1 MFKKIRRIHFVGIG
15 GIGMSG
21 IAEVMLDMGY
31 QVSGSDLRLSGVT
44 QRLASLGAMVVEGHS
59 KGNVGEVD
67 VVVISSAVK
76 EDNPEVLAARERK
89 IPIIR
94 RAEMLAE
101 LMRMKYGIAIS
112 GTHGKTTTTSMIGL
126 VLSRAGFD
134 PTIIVGGIVKS
145 IGSNAQ
151 VGQGEYLVAEADEF
165 DRSFLKLTPT
175 IAVVTTIEAEHLDCY
190 KDLEEIKKAFA
201 EFANKVPFY
210 GSVALCLDEKGVQ
223 AILPRIEKR
232 YITYGLS
239 SAADVQ
245 AREMAFKGLA
255 TEYEAYAKRERLGR
269 VTLKVPGVHH
279 VKNSLAAIVVGMELG
294 VPFKDLAESLSGFS
308 GVYRRFEIK
317 GEKNGVTVVDDY
329 GHHPT
334 EIEATLRA
342 AKEGFGRRVVAVFQP
357 HLFSRT
363 RDFHREF
370 GSAFYQADVLVVT
383 DVYPAR
389 EQPIPG
395 VTGEMV
401 AKAAKEFGHR
411 DVHYVEDKNAVAEF
425 LEGIVKS
432 GDMLITLGAGD
443 VYKIGER
450 FLKGKKEG

>member
-1 MFKKIRRIHFVGIG
+1 VFKKIRRIHFVGIG

-255 TEYEAYAKRERLGR
+255 TEYEAYAKGERLGR
-269 VTLKVPGVHH
+269 VTLKVPGVHQ

-443 VYKIGER
+443 VYKIGEK
-450 FLKGKKEG
+450 FLTKVKEG